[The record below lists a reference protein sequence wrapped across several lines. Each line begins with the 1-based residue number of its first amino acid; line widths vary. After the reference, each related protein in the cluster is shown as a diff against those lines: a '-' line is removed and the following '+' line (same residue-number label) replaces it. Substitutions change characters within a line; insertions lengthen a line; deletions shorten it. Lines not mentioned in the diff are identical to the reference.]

1 MYTIE
6 KTFKIPMGHRL
17 SKHKGLCKNF
27 HGHNFVIKVE
37 VGSDIL
43 DSNDMVM
50 DFSDIKKVV
59 NHILEKF
66 DHTML
71 LNKNDPMKDQFFV
84 LDFRNWLF
92 ECDPTAEVLCK
103 YFFDEISIA
112 LSAIRPYAKVLSVS
126 IWENDDS
133 KAKYTP

>member
-1 MYTIE
+1 MFTIE

-17 SKHKGLCKNF
+17 LKHQGLCKNF

-37 VGSDIL
+37 VGSESL
-43 DSNDMVM
+43 DENEMVI
-50 DFSDIKKVV
+50 DFSYLKKIV
-59 NHILEKF
+59 NQTLDKF

-71 LNKNDPMKDQFFV
+71 LNDNDPMKYEFDKT
-84 LDFRNWLF
+84 FRNITF
-92 ECDPTAEVLCK
+92 VGDPTAETLCK
-103 YFFDEISIA
+103 YFFEKISIDLKA
-112 LSAIRPYAKVLSVS
+112 ASPYLQLLSVS